1 MNPLPDIVSYKNQIR
16 LGIAGVGNC
25 ASALVQGI
33 SYYSDG
39 QTDGLMHASLGG
51 YRVPDI
57 VPVCGFDVDE
67 RKVGNSISEAI
78 RADPNC
84 TDEFNEPDS
93 FNARVYKSPVLDG
106 VADHTQ
112 NREETNRVL
121 IDQQT
126 DSVDIADKLQKHNVD
141 VLVSYLPVGS
151 TKATQHFAEQCLKS
165 GVAFVNAVPVFIAS
179 DAEWA
184 KKFEEAE
191 LPVVGDDIK
200 SQLGATITHRSLV
213 QLFEDRG
220 VSLQNTYQLNIGGNT
235 DFLNMLDQTR
245 LSSKKTSKTEAVNEL
260 LESPLDDSQIH
271 IGPSDYVPWLDDQ
284 KTAFIRMEGTK
295 FGGASVTIDLK
306 LDVEDSP
313 NSAGSVVDAIRCAK
327 IALDRG
333 VTGAL
338 EGPSAF
344 TMKHPP
350 VQLPDTEAKRRIQE
364 FANESE

>member
-1 MNPLPDIVSYKNQIR
+1 MSDKNQIR

-25 ASALVQGI
+25 ASALIQGV

-39 QTDGLMHASLGG
+39 RTDGLMHASLGG
-51 YRVPDI
+51 YQVSDI

-84 TDEFNEPDS
+84 TDEFDESVTFDGP
-93 FNARVYKSPVLDG
+93 VYKGPVLDG

-112 NREETNRVL
+112 NREAAERVL
-121 IDQQT
+121 VDRQT
-126 DSVDIADKLQKHNVD
+126 ESVDVADKLREHEVD

-151 TKATQHFAEQCLKS
+151 TEATHHFADQCLEA

-179 DAEWA
+179 DEKWA
-184 KKFEEAE
+184 KKFDEAE
-191 LPVVGDDIK
+191 LPIVGDDIK
-200 SQLGATITHRSLV
+200 SQIGATITHRSLV

-220 VSLQNTYQLNIGGNT
+220 VSLQDTYQLNIGGNT
-235 DFLNMLDQTR
+235 DFLNMLDQAR

-260 LESPLDDSQIH
+260 LESPLDDSHIH

-284 KTAFIRMEGTK
+284 KTAFIRMEGAK
-295 FGGASVTIDLK
+295 FGGASVTVDLK

-313 NSAGSVVDAIRCAK
+313 NSAGSVVDAVRCAK
-327 IALDRG
+327 IALDEG
-333 VTGAL
+333 ITGPL

-350 VQLPDTEAKRRIQE
+350 VQLPDTEAKDRIKK
-364 FANESE
+364 FAGSGE